1 MNNIVCG
8 GRGAQVISCVQGR
21 VPLEEVFGSKAHAM
35 VSGLNIEGHHR
46 GAVAAARS
54 QAQGA
59 PQPQVR
65 MTPHLTRIKSH
76 PLTRPPLMAEQ
87 SVITSPS

>member
-1 MNNIVCG
+1 MRRV
-8 GRGAQVISCVQGR
+8 GAQVIPCVQGR

-54 QAQGA
+54 QAQSA
-59 PQPQVR
+59 PEPQVR
-65 MTPHLTRIKSH
+65 MVLQLTRIK
-76 PLTRPPLMAEQ
+76 PPLLTGPPLVAK
-87 SVITSPS
+87 